1 MNDRVAAQPAHIP
14 AKWPPVGR
22 QGYAPTGTRDA
33 THAKVAALLNP
44 RNVVI
49 LGASERP
56 GNWAQRVW
64 RNVRRYGFPGAVFPF
79 NPARDRVWDT
89 RCYRAYAEMP
99 EPPDHV
105 VMLIPAAHVPQ
116 AVLDAARA
124 GARSATI
131 MTAGFDE
138 ATDADAKALTA
149 QLRAAIAATGLAV
162 SGPNCLGNLHARA
175 GLITM
180 PDDRPQRLAL
190 GPVAVVG
197 QSGGVAMAIKR
208 TLEERGIDSASVVTS
223 GNEAGLTTADYI
235 GYYAGDPDV
244 RVIVSY
250 LEAVRDA
257 PAFLTACRRAAAA
270 GKPVVVAK
278 LGASLA
284 GRSAALAHTG
294 ALAGA
299 MEAFDAVAAPAGVV
313 RVRTL
318 DDIVEAVEYFVHA
331 PPPRGRNIGGITF
344 SGALRGLLLDAAVA
358 NGLSCP
364 ALAPA
369 TRGRLEALLTVGT
382 IVGNPLDA
390 GFAALTSQDTYVQCV
405 EAMLADPGVDALLLQ
420 EELPRGPGTERKEAN
435 LRAVEAIA
443 ARAGKPVAYFSM
455 ISYALT
461 DYSRALRGELA
472 HLAFLQEVDK
482 ALRAVRAVSDYAA
495 GVAAA
500 PLRPAQRARPT
511 APRQLERDLA
521 QQPGTRT
528 LNEVQSKAL
537 LRAYGIRAP
546 REAIAHDAREAV
558 TLARRIGFPVV
569 AKAVSAALAHKS
581 DLGGVVVGLDSATAV
596 RAACRRIAVAAK
608 RAGAALDGVLIAR
621 QMSDGLEL
629 LLGATRDPEMG
640 PVILFGAGG
649 VEAELRRDVALAAP
663 PLDAPAAR
671 ALIAR
676 TQVGALLDGYRGRPP
691 LDRDAV
697 VAALVALSRLV
708 VDAGARIESI
718 DVNPFLLRR
727 RGGVALDALVVLAE
741 R

>member
-1 MNDRVAAQPAHIP
+1 MNDRVVPQDVCSAAHS
-14 AKWPPVGR
+14 
-22 QGYAPTGTRDA
+22 
-33 THAKVAALLNP
+33 KVAALLHP
-44 RNVVI
+44 RNIVI

-64 RNVRRYGFPGAVFPF
+64 RNVRRYGFPGAVYPF
-79 NPARDRVWDT
+79 NPARDGVWDT
-89 RCYRAYAEMP
+89 RCYRAYAELP

-105 VMLIPAAHVPQ
+105 VMLIPAAHVPD
-116 AVLDAARA
+116 AVIEAARA

-138 ATDADAKALTA
+138 ATDPAARELTA
-149 QLRAAIAATGLAV
+149 RLRAAIAETGLAV

-175 GLITM
+175 RLMTM
-180 PDDRPQRLAL
+180 PDDRPQRLAP
-190 GPVAVVG
+190 GPVAIVG

-223 GNEAGLTTADYI
+223 GNEAGLATADYI
-235 GYYAGDPDV
+235 AYYAQDPDV

-250 LEAVRDA
+250 LEAVHDA
-257 PAFLTACRRAAAA
+257 PAFLAACRWAAAA

-278 LGASLA
+278 LGASVE
-284 GRSAALAHTG
+284 GRTAALAHTG

-318 DDIVEAVEYFVHA
+318 DDMVEAVEYFAHA
-331 PPPRGRNIGGITF
+331 PPPRGRHVGGITF
-344 SGALRGLLLDAAVA
+344 SGALRGLLLDAAA
-358 NGLSCP
+358 QNGLTCP

-369 TRGRLEALLTVGT
+369 TRRRLQSLLTVGA
-382 IVGNPLDA
+382 IVGNPLDS

-405 EAMLADPGVDALLLQ
+405 EAMLADPGVDVLLLQ
-420 EELPRGPGTERKEAN
+420 EELPRGAGTERKEAN

-443 ARAGKPVAYFSM
+443 ARANKPVAFFSM

-461 DYSRALRGELA
+461 DYSRALRAELP

-482 ALRAVRAVSDYAA
+482 ALRAVRAVGDYA
-495 GVAAA
+495 VNIAAA
-500 PLRPAQRARPT
+500 PPKPLRVARTAGQRR
-511 APRQLERDLA
+511 LEQILTQKSA
-521 QQPGTRT
+521 TRT
-528 LNEVQSKAL
+528 LSEVQAKAL
-537 LRAYGIRAP
+537 LEAYGIRPP
-546 REAIAHDAREAV
+546 REALARNEREAV
-558 TLARRIGFPVV
+558 AQAQRIGFPVV
-569 AKAVSAALAHKS
+569 AKAVSAGLAHKS
-581 DLGGVVVGLDSATAV
+581 DVGGVVVGLRSATAV
-596 RAACRRIAVAAK
+596 RAACRQIAAAAK
-608 RAGAALDGVLIAR
+608 RAGATLDGVLIAR

-663 PLDAPAAR
+663 PLDERTAR

-676 TQVGALLDGYRGRPP
+676 TQVGALLDGFRGRPP
-691 LDRDAV
+691 LDREAV
-697 VAALVALSRLV
+697 VAALIALSRLV
-708 VDAGARIESI
+708 LDAGARIESI
-718 DVNPFLLRR
+718 DVNPFLARR
-727 RGGVALDALVVLAE
+727 RGGVALDALVVLAD